1 VTAEAPTP
9 RARAVRQA
17 AGAVAQGEIIVRGE
31 APPAPYSTKETRLRA
46 DRRAQRQ
53 GRYEELSRLHRSGLS
68 TEVIA
73 PALGISATA
82 ARRWPRPMEHRR
94 TTSQDSPIWSMDMS
108 RSLNAAGT
116 RDAVTRAGFGGSCA
130 NRASRV
136 AGGPLGSTPAARG
149 PATAS
154 RRGPARRGVASLV
167 KSPLRQVVD
176 HRTRQA
182 GCAGGHVPCP
192 LGKNSP
198 RSCPGWR
205 TRDRICRL
213 GQKQDGRRPGN
224 AGQGLADQREGN
236 GAERLCAW
244 HQS

>member
-1 VTAEAPTP
+1 LSPVTAEAPTP

-116 RDAVTRAGFGGSCA
+116 RDAVTRA
-130 NRASRV
+130 
-136 AGGPLGSTPAARG
+136 
-149 PATAS
+149 
-154 RRGPARRGVASLV
+154 

-192 LGKNSP
+192 LGKGSP
-198 RSCPGWR
+198 
-205 TRDRICRL
+205 
-213 GQKQDGRRPGN
+213 
-224 AGQGLADQREGN
+224 
-236 GAERLCAW
+236 
-244 HQS
+244 